1 MKILVIEDEK
11 NLLES
16 IIEYFSKEQYICEA
30 ASNYQEGLEKI
41 TIYQYDCILLD
52 IGLPDGDGLML
63 LEALKSQRK
72 MDGVIII
79 SAKDSLDDKIKGL
92 DMGADDYLTKP
103 FHLSE
108 LNARVKSII
117 RRKNFEANDL
127 VEIGNLTIDL
137 MRHTLHCQGKRLE
150 LTKKEY
156 DIFVYLV
163 ANKQRVVTKTSLA
176 EHIWGD
182 HIDQVNSFDFIFAH
196 IKNLKKKLKNGQAG
210 VDIKNIY
217 GVGYQLIEV

>member
-11 NLLES
+11 SLLES
-16 IIEYFSKEQYICEA
+16 IIEYFSKEQYICET

-63 LEALKSQRK
+63 LETLKSQRK

-108 LNARVKSII
+108 LNARVKSVI
-117 RRKNFEANDL
+117 RRKHFETNDL
-127 VEIGNLTIDL
+127 VEVGNLSIDL
-137 MRHTLHCQGKRLE
+137 MNHRVQCQNQKLE

-163 ANKQRVVTKTSLA
+163 ANKKRVVSKSSLA

-182 HIDQVNSFDFIFAH
+182 HIDQVDSFDFIFAH
-196 IKNLKKKLKNGQAG
+196 IKNLKKKLKTVEAG
-210 VDIKNIY
+210 IDIKNIY

>member
-16 IIEYFSKEQYICEA
+16 IIEYFSKEQYTCET
-30 ASNYQEGLEKI
+30 ASNYQKGLEKI

-63 LEALKSQRK
+63 LETLKSQRK

-108 LNARVKSII
+108 LNARVKSVI
-117 RRKNFEANDL
+117 RRKHFEANDL
-127 VEIGNLTIDL
+127 VEVGNLSIDL
-137 MRHTLHCQGKRLE
+137 MNHRVQCQNQKLE

-156 DIFVYLV
+156 DIFVYLA
-163 ANKQRVVTKTSLA
+163 ANKKRVVSKSSLA

-182 HIDQVNSFDFIFAH
+182 NIDQVDSFDFIFAH
-196 IKNLKKKLKNGQAG
+196 IKNLKKKLKTVEAG
-210 VDIKNIY
+210 IDIKNIY

>member
-63 LEALKSQRK
+63 LETLKSQRK

-79 SAKDSLDDKIKGL
+79 SAKDSLDDKIRGL

-117 RRKNFEANDL
+117 RRKHFEANDL
-127 VEIGNLTIDL
+127 IAIGNLTADL
-137 MRHTLHCQGKRLE
+137 MNHRVQCQNHTIE

-163 ANKQRVVTKTSLA
+163 ANKKRVVSKTSLA

-182 HIDQVNSFDFIFAH
+182 HIDQANSFDFIFAH
-196 IKNLKKKLKNGQAG
+196 IKNLKKKLKSVEAG
-210 VDIKNIY
+210 IDIKNIY

>member
-1 MKILVIEDEK
+1 MKILVIEDEIS
-11 NLLES
+11 LMES
-16 IIEYFSKEQYICEA
+16 IIEYFSEEQYVCETA
-30 ASNYQEGLEKI
+30 TNYQEGLEKI
-41 TIYQYDCILLD
+41 TVYQYDCILLD

-63 LEALKSQRK
+63 LETLKNQRK

-92 DMGADDYLTKP
+92 DMGADDYLVKP

-117 RRKNFEANDL
+117 RRKHFEANDL
-127 VEIGNLTIDL
+127 VEVGNLSIDL
-137 MRHTLHCQGKRLE
+137 MNHKVQCQNQKVE

-156 DIFVYLV
+156 DIFVYLI
-163 ANKQRVVTKTSLA
+163 ANKRRVVSKTSLA

-182 HIDQVNSFDFIFAH
+182 HIDQVDSFDFIFAH
-196 IKNLKKKLKNGQAG
+196 IKNLKKKLKSVEAG
-210 VDIKNIY
+210 VDIKNVY